1 MLPIGPYVPILR
13 WKEAERQALKKLF
26 DTDRDHISPLIEP
39 ITPQPNSKGQLKTV
53 PQLAAEIPTAIAEC
67 WGQRPIFFD
76 AHLPRHDPHVEQEDA
91 LLRDVIRHG
100 KQQNLTIVPVTGLS
114 RVPAYQSAVVS
125 AVTSMGLGVCIR
137 LTPADILD
145 AALPANLQ
153 RLVDSLKQKRA
164 TVDLLID
171 FRTIYGV
178 QAPNWSDALSR
189 IPEIKS
195 WRNLIAASGAFPQ
208 DLTRTNDGE
217 PMRPGDHP
225 FPRTDWTNWASQM
238 QHWSLPRRPFFS
250 DYTIQW
256 ALQQK
261 PIQIPNVSASIR
273 YTCEDHWLV
282 MRGQGMLTEGS
293 AGAKQYPAHAK
304 RLVRKKE
311 FCGGAH
317 SAGDAYIEEKSREN
331 LQAIKKTG
339 NARTWIEAGIN
350 HHLTFVA
357 RQVASRFSERA
368 PA

>member
-13 WKEAERQALKKLF
+13 WKEAERKALQKIF
-26 DTDRDHISPLIEP
+26 DTDREHITPLIES

-53 PQLAAEIPTAIAEC
+53 SQLAAEIPITIAEC
-67 WGQRPIFFD
+67 WGQKPIFFD
-76 AHLPRHDPHVEQEDA
+76 AHLPRHDPHLGQEDT
-91 LLRDVIRHG
+91 LLQDVINHG
-100 KQQNLTIVPVTGLS
+100 KQRNLTIVPVTGLS
-114 RVPAYQSAVVS
+114 RLPAYQSAVAS
-125 AVTSMGLGVCIR
+125 AVALMGLGVCIR

-145 AALPANLQ
+145 TALPAKLQ
-153 RLVDSLKQKRA
+153 SLVGLLKQKQTA
-164 TVDLLID
+164 VDLLID
-171 FRTIYGV
+171 FRTIFGV

-189 IPEIKS
+189 IPELKH
-195 WRNLIAASGAFPQ
+195 WRTLIAASGAFPQ

-225 FPRTDWTNWASQM
+225 FPRRDWTNWASQM
-238 QHWSLPRRPFFS
+238 QQWSLPRRPFFS

-261 PIQIPNVSASIR
+261 PIQVPNISASIR

-311 FCGGAH
+311 FCGGTY
-317 SAGDAYIEEKSREN
+317 SAGDAYIEQKSRED
-331 LQAIKKTG
+331 LQKIKKTG

-350 HHLTFVA
+350 HHLTFVT
-357 RQVASRFSERA
+357 RQVANWFSDRA
-368 PA
+368 SA